1 MDDLVKQA
9 MAKWPNVPDCYG
21 WLGLDERGH
30 WYLRDDAAQAA
41 GVFQSGAPGAKGSL
55 LKHDKLIEFIH
66 RNYAPDAQG
75 AWYFQNGPQR
85 VYVELA
91 VTPLVWRLAD
101 DFQLVAQ
108 TGLTTTAMACYTD
121 DLGRVFFNSPLGF
134 GLLHTLD
141 VGKAAEGLEQ
151 GLWQLESILA
161 DDMPTRFDFK
171 ISPAT
176 DKKKPL

>member
-41 GVFQSGAPGAKGSL
+41 GSFQSGVPGSKGSL
-55 LKHDKLIEFIH
+55 LKHDTSIDFIH
-66 RNYAPDAQG
+66 LNYAPDSQG
-75 AWYFQNGPQR
+75 SWSFQNGPQR

-91 VTPLVWRLAD
+91 VTPLVWRLSN

-108 TGLTTTAMACYTD
+108 TGQVAEATACYTD
-121 DLGRVFFNSPLGF
+121 DLGRVFFNSPMGF

-151 GLWQLESILA
+151 GVWQLESILA
-161 DDMPTRFDFK
+161 EELPTKFAFN
-171 ISPAT
+171 ISPAA